1 MKKRII
7 VCFLI
12 SIYLIYSHKNRLLIN
27 LKEIPYLIEIYT
39 LFSNMLKT
47 PEEFSHF
54 QETENLLPKLDE
66 KC

>member
-27 LKEIPYLIEIYT
+27 LKEIPYLLEIYT
-39 LFSNMLKT
+39 LFSNMFET
-47 PEEFSHF
+47 PEVFSHIPG
-54 QETENLLPKLDE
+54 TENLLPKLDE
-66 KC
+66 KR